1 MNIRRLAIA
10 AGFLLTTAVASA
22 GTLKTPGHAP
32 FWTTPA
38 VPGYGAIHVWPHESA
53 TLPGNRQYHAIF
65 YIPQAIANKTR
76 PDPELGR
83 VARMLNIF
91 KAEGVPASHLHF
103 VVVFDGGAIPAAL
116 SNPAYKTRFGRLNP
130 NARLIAALL
139 RRGVHLDVCGV
150 ALAGWK
156 FHPSSLWPHIGV
168 TPTGP
173 STLILY
179 ENQGYALIPF

>member
-1 MNIRRLAIA
+1 MNRLALSTV
-10 AGFLLTTAVASA
+10 AGFILATSVAWA
-22 GTLKTPGHAP
+22 GVMKTPGQTP

-38 VPGYGAIHVWPHESA
+38 VPGYGAIHLWPHESA
-53 TLPGNRQYHAIF
+53 LPPRNRQYHAIF
-65 YIPQAIANKTR
+65 YIPQAIANKAQA
-76 PDPELGR
+76 DPELGR

-116 SNPAYKTRFGRLNP
+116 SNPAYEKRFGRPNP
-130 NARLIAALL
+130 SGRLVSALL
-139 RRGVHLDVCGV
+139 QHGVRLYVCGV

-156 FHPSSLWPHIGV
+156 FRPASLWPRIGV
-168 TPTGP
+168 APSGP

-179 ENQGYALIPF
+179 ENQGYALVPF

>member
-1 MNIRRLAIA
+1 MKRFALATV
-10 AGFLLTTAVASA
+10 AGFILATSVASA
-22 GTLKTPGHAP
+22 GALKTPGRTP

-38 VPGYGAIHVWPHESA
+38 IPGYGAIHLWPHESA
-53 TLPGNRQYHAIF
+53 LLPRTRQYHAIF
-65 YIPQAIANKTR
+65 YIPQAIVNKTQA
-76 PDPELGR
+76 DPELGR

-91 KAEGVPASHLHF
+91 KAERVPFRNLHF

-116 SNPAYKTRFGRLNP
+116 SNAAYEKRFGRPNP
-130 NARLIAALL
+130 NGPLVSALL
-139 RRGVHLDVCGV
+139 RGGVHFYVCGV

-156 FHPSSLWPHIGV
+156 FTPASLWPHIGV
-168 TPTGP
+168 APSGP